1 MKKTQRLRVV
11 IELYQRQ
18 EKQALEQ
25 LGVCQQHYNS
35 ALAKLES
42 LEQYRRDY
50 EQRDL
55 SQGGQNFSSQQFAEY
70 RIFLDKLDQAIN
82 DQKNIIQ
89 QQKQAVMQ
97 QQQQWQQ
104 QHQKTESLKKLDEKA
119 LAEALRCA
127 EKIEQSEQDNRSAR
141 CGNKSGTGTAW

>member
-11 IELYQRQ
+11 IELYRRQ
-18 EKQALEQ
+18 EKQALEK

-35 ALAKLES
+35 AVAKLES
-42 LEQYRRDY
+42 LKQYRRDY

-70 RIFLDKLDQAIN
+70 RIFLAKLDQAIN

-89 QQKQAVMQ
+89 QKKQAVMQ
-97 QQQQWQQ
+97 QQQQWQR

-119 LAEALRCA
+119 LAEALRQA

-141 CGNKSGTGTAW
+141 CGNKSSILL